1 MARVETTRWV
11 PFLCSLYIYIYFF
24 FNLEAYFFF
33 FLAICRLSLVVASED
48 HSLVAFCGLLFA
60 GASPVAGH
68 RL

>member
-1 MARVETTRWV
+1 MGSI
-11 PFLCSLYIYIYFF
+11 FMLIIYIYIFFF

-33 FLAICRLSLVVASED
+33 FLAICRLSLVVASEG
-48 HSLVAFCGLLFA
+48 HYLVAFCGLLFA